1 VTVSRT
7 NCDGTGDPLTSINA
21 DGGMRRNQRRSRRV
35 RMLDF
40 ASKRTWRPVSEMDL
54 RWSLGNSKEIMISI
68 LRDKIQKSLHE
79 SSKPGKQ
86 LLSHS
91 FLPEKGLTQ
100 EQTDYKLTD
109 L

>member
-1 VTVSRT
+1 MS
-7 NCDGTGDPLTSINA
+7 DI
-21 DGGMRRNQRRSRRV
+21 
-35 RMLDF
+35 

-54 RWSLGNSKEIMISI
+54 RWRLGNSKEITISI
-68 LRDKIQKSLHE
+68 FRDNNRKSLHE

-91 FLPEKGLTQ
+91 LLPEKGLTQ
-100 EQTDYKLTD
+100 EKNVYKLID

>member
-1 VTVSRT
+1 MS
-7 NCDGTGDPLTSINA
+7 DI
-21 DGGMRRNQRRSRRV
+21 
-35 RMLDF
+35 

-68 LRDKIQKSLHE
+68 FRDNNRKSLHE

-100 EQTDYKLTD
+100 QQIVDKLTD